1 MNKTVLISL
10 ISEQTIPNVL
20 FIKQFDI
27 VDKYIFIT
35 TERMENEENG
45 NRRNWI
51 LKACNIDDNT
61 QQKIEV
67 NAEDK
72 INVEEKLSKFNFS
85 EFERII
91 VNITG
96 GTKMMS
102 IAAYEFFNKNYPDA
116 ELWYKPIDK
125 KDEYH
130 ICNKPIKTLKI
141 NYNLTVKEYLEAC
154 GIFEDRYFSKKPE
167 FDESYCIEF
176 FQLYINNDNIRKLVE
191 KIRTLFRA
199 NNAPYS
205 KQMKKKDKIDLTLSD
220 DLSEILIELN
230 KIKFPLQEDKILTK
244 AKMEFLTGGWFEE
257 YVYYKIKKKNNL
269 SENSINLGVFLN
281 PKPKDK
287 ERLKYFA
294 NNDLDVVYVKNN
306 EFYVIECKT
315 DITEQGLFNETVY
328 KMAALRKYFGLSVK
342 SVLATLSDL
351 NEEKKEK
358 ASVFQIQIIDKLDLT
373 NL

>member
-1 MNKTVLISL
+1 MNKTVLVSL

-20 FIKQFDI
+20 FIKQFGV

-35 TERMENEENG
+35 TERMENEDNG
-45 NRRNWI
+45 NRREWI
-51 LKACNIDDNT
+51 LRACNIDDNK

-72 INVEEKLSKFNFS
+72 IDVEEKLSKVDFS
-85 EFERII
+85 GFERII

-125 KDEYH
+125 KDEFH
-130 ICNKPIKTLKI
+130 ICNNPNKTLKI

-154 GIFEDRYFSKKPE
+154 GIFEDRYTFKKPV
-167 FDESYCIEF
+167 FDESYCLNF
-176 FQLYINNDNIRKLVE
+176 YQSYNTNSKIRELTE
-191 KIRTLFRA
+191 KIRNTFRA
-199 NNAPYS
+199 NDAPFS
-205 KQMKKKDKIDLTLSD
+205 KKMKNEKEIDLSADVEL
-220 DLSEILIELN
+220 LEIKTELN
-230 KIKFPLQEDKILTK
+230 SIDFPLDKDTFLLK
-244 AKMEFLTGGWFEE
+244 NKMEFLTGGWFEE
-257 YVYYKIKKKNNL
+257 YVYYKVKKENNL
-269 SENSINLGVFLN
+269 SENSISLGVKLD
-281 PKPKDK
+281 PKSNDK

-315 DITEQGLFNETVY
+315 NIKDKGLFTETVY

-342 SVLATLSDL
+342 SILATLTELDE
-351 NEEKKEK
+351 NQKEK
-358 ASVFQIQIIDKLDLT
+358 ASVFQIQILNKFD
-373 NL
+373 

>member
-51 LKACNIDDNT
+51 LKACNIDDNK

-130 ICNKPIKTLKI
+130 ICNKPNKTLKI

-154 GIFEDRYFSKKPE
+154 GIFEDRYSFKKPV
-167 FDESYCIEF
+167 FDESYCIGF

-191 KIRTLFRA
+191 KIRILFRA

-244 AKMEFLTGGWFEE
+244 TKMEFLTGGWFEE

-351 NEEKKEK
+351 NEEKIEK
-358 ASVFQIQIIDKLDLT
+358 ASVFQIQIIDKL
-373 NL
+373 